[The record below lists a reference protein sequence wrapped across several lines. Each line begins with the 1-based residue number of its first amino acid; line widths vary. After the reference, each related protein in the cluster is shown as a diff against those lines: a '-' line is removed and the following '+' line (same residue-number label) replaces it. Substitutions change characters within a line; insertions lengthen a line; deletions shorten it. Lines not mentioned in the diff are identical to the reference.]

1 MGFKGVDLG
10 QSEVYAENFYYQMG
24 TGIKQTPRRE
34 KFVKE
39 DWLMILILFI
49 VYKWISQSKMSS
61 FHFFLDGKHSL
72 LFCRRIEV

>member
-1 MGFKGVDLG
+1 MMGFKGVDLG

-49 VYKWISQSKMSS
+49 VYK
-61 FHFFLDGKHSL
+61 
-72 LFCRRIEV
+72 